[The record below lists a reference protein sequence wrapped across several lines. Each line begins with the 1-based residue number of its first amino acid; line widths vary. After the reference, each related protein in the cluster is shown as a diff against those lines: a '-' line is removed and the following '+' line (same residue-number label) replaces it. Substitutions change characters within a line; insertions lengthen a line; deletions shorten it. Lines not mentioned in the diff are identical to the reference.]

1 MVADKE
7 AAILTGSAKFPKIFF
22 ELLNSLK
29 NSNVGNLEKF
39 GYLDLRVMLK
49 CVERNQ
55 LDFIMRQLFYFLCQ
69 LRVVNLLNPPIA
81 ISRIV

>member
-1 MVADKE
+1 MVADEE

-29 NSNVGNLEKF
+29 NSNVENLEKL
-39 GYLDLRVMLK
+39 GNLDLRVMLK
-49 CVERNQ
+49 SVERNQ
-55 LDFIMRQLFYFLCQ
+55 LDFVMRQLLYLPRQ

>member
-7 AAILTGSAKFPKIFF
+7 AAILTGSTKFPKIFF

-39 GYLDLRVMLK
+39 GNLDLRVMLK

-81 ISRIV
+81 ISRIG